1 MPIPIFCQHKTLGKF
16 GEIVH
21 IAGKQEAELLRLLV
35 DHPIYGKK
43 GEVIGS
49 PWLEGHLIPGHQ
61 LLQCLAHLDEASHVV
76 FTERPHLAQLHRKG
90 MGAVLVRAVIAE
102 GGSRAA
108 REQYGAHA
116 AGTEETYLLL
126 AVGAFVGEGIDGK
139 LLVARAANGGMQIV
153 VVTGPARVGKE
164 AAHILLQTH
173 GADALP
179 VAQPLPLAVGAREEA
194 VHVLFHLPHPLVHG
208 GGVAKEEEHPVT
220 NLELLCEQPGQQ
232 LVADLDGG
240 GLVAV
245 DAAGEDDVL
254 VPGLPRLGSGFQADH
269 AGIPHAHP
277 GTVGQIE
284 GERLELPLMAARQGQ
299 KVMLGNHPSHPLVW
313 NAMAGL
319 YARQPGLKSV
329 FKQIQ
334 TVRIQKWR
342 E

>member
-1 MPIPIFCQHKTLGKF
+1 
-16 GEIVH
+16 
-21 IAGKQEAELLRLLV
+21 
-35 DHPIYGKK
+35 
-43 GEVIGS
+43 
-49 PWLEGHLIPGHQ
+49 
-61 LLQCLAHLDEASHVV
+61 
-76 FTERPHLAQLHRKG
+76 
-90 MGAVLVRAVIAE
+90 
-102 GGSRAA
+102 
-108 REQYGAHA
+108 
-116 AGTEETYLLL
+116 
-126 AVGAFVGEGIDGK
+126 
-139 LLVARAANGGMQIV
+139 MQIV
-153 VVTGPARVGKE
+153 VIAGSGRVGKE
-164 AAHILLQTH
+164 AAHILLQAH
-173 GADALP
+173 GANALP
-179 VAQPLPLAVGAREEA
+179 VAQPLPPAVGTGEEP
-194 VHVLFHLPHPLVHG
+194 VHVLFHLPHTLVHG
-208 GGVAKEEEHPVT
+208 GRVAKQEQHPVT
-220 NLELLCEQPGQQ
+220 GPEFSPEQAAQQ